1 MKNFF
6 SLAALCI
13 AALLAASLFSCS
25 NSSDNSAL
33 LAALTTQGG
42 TITTIGENGQPDDP
56 TFSKSWETM
65 EDLYIN
71 DSGKLNTKVAAPWN
85 SRASATL
92 LPDSICFDAK
102 KEEGWDVA
110 FDFLNQDDLPNMN
123 YFGLYN
129 KYTGVLRVFYF
140 FNKEVSQSAS
150 DFAFE
155 VVLGSDGALNK
166 SYYSALNYGIPLDAE
181 VDMNQNMLGDSG
193 SAKTFRYL
201 VTPYSGIGRSTMSRG
216 WYAFDINLS
225 AYSGKSLSEQGSS
238 ILITCRANNKTKVTL
253 ATDILGKIGG
263 DFKAKLDTSKLSS
276 SSSGIGGTL
285 GDVGSALKSV
295 SDAVAGTVD
304 ACLKGGVLGVVKA
317 AGLWLTTAFNTASK
331 YAKGGGGGS
340 GQDALSGKMDLKLN
354 ATANTTGYLESAV
367 ATNVEPIKIRE
378 AAFIKDSNVGKG
390 VWNIDKSPE
399 LYFVSDK
406 IIAVDA
412 MDRMEQVRRGIS
424 TTCENMVYW
433 WSTDQKFAPPT
444 PPWGGA
450 PAYDIIALECRFPYF
465 YDPSSFEV
473 TINSELFPD
482 AANIKVLSFCGI
494 YKNNGNKT
502 QNTAFRAAV
511 GLGDLK
517 TDGLALPDKK
527 DGNWVQN
534 WSGSDINSFFVI
546 KTRDEY
552 KAAAMQFDGLE
563 WKSYGN
569 ATDLHYY
576 GQELSMDGSDSALN
590 FIVEPQIYYAGWE
603 SSRNGKEY
611 KTDVAYK
618 RPTRLPELYVVVI
631 LQFESG
637 GKLFNYSRTYLPKVK
652 EVKFNEAKT
661 IIGGIKRRLADPQTD
676 KIYKDEYTA
685 SLDKKIE
692 FWGASY

>member
-1 MKNFF
+1 MKKFLGLTALC
-6 SLAALCI
+6 LAALS
-13 AALLAASLFSCS
+13 AASLFSCS

-42 TITTIGENGQPDDP
+42 TTTTIGKNGQSDNPNFL
-56 TFSKSWETM
+56 TNWETM

-85 SRASATL
+85 SRVSATL
-92 LPDSICFDAK
+92 LPDTVRYDVK

-129 KYTGVLRVFYF
+129 KYTGVLRIFYF

-155 VVLGSDGALNK
+155 VVLGWNDAKSK

-181 VDMNQNMLGDSG
+181 VDMNKNLLGDSG
-193 SAKTFRYL
+193 SAKTFRFL

-263 DFKAKLDTSKLSS
+263 DIEAKIDRAKLSASSNGLS
-276 SSSGIGGTL
+276 GTL
-285 GDVGSALKSV
+285 GDIGSAFGSLGRATASTIK
-295 SDAVAGTVD
+295 AVA
-304 ACLKGGVLGVVKA
+304 KGGIAGAFDA
-317 AGLWLTTAFNTASK
+317 ASLWVSTAFNIASM
-331 YAKGGGGGS
+331 ATKGSGGGS
-340 GQDALSGKMDLKLN
+340 GEDPQDKLSGKLDLKLN

-367 ATNVEPIKIRE
+367 ATNVEPIVMTNAPI
-378 AAFIKDSNVGKG
+378 IKDSNVGKG

-399 LYFVSDK
+399 LYFVSDRVV
-406 IIAVDA
+406 IGSEDPGYWSEI
-412 MDRMEQVRRGIS
+412 MEIVPTS
-424 TTCENMVYW
+424 VY
-433 WSTDQKFAPPT
+433 DMEEA
-444 PPWGGA
+444 A
-450 PAYDIIALECRFPYF
+450 RFPYF

-473 TINSELFPD
+473 AINKEIFPD
-482 AANIKVLSFCGI
+482 AADIKALSFCGI

-511 GLGDLK
+511 GLDDLK
-517 TDGLALPDKK
+517 TDGLDLPETYSIQDLG
-527 DGNWVQN
+527 DGTVGKSWTWIMHAPDGFYTLSTQ
-534 WSGSDINSFFVI
+534 DQ
-546 KTRDEY
+546 Y
-552 KAAAMQFDGLE
+552 KAAAIQFNDLEKALE

-569 ATDLHYY
+569 ETDLHYY
-576 GQELSMDGSDSALN
+576 GQELSMDGSDSGLN
-590 FIVEPQIYYAGWE
+590 FIVEPQIYYALF
-603 SSRNGKEY
+603 NPDKNKDEY
-611 KTDVAYK
+611 KK
-618 RPTRLPELYVVVI
+618 PSRLPELYVVVI
-631 LQFESG
+631 VQFESG
-637 GKLFNYSRTYLPKVK
+637 GKIFNYSRTYLPKVK
-652 EVKFNEAKT
+652 KVKFAEAKT
-661 IIGGIKRRLADPQTD
+661 IIGDIKTRLAAQTD
-676 KIYKDEYTA
+676 KIYKAEYIT
-685 SLDKKIE
+685 SLDKKLQ
-692 FWGASY
+692 FWGASD

>member
-85 SRASATL
+85 SRASATM
-92 LPDSICFDAK
+92 LPDTVRFDVK

-129 KYTGVLRVFYF
+129 KYTGVLRIFYF

-155 VVLGSDGALNK
+155 VVLGWNDAKSK

-181 VDMNQNMLGDSG
+181 VDMNKNLLGDSG
-193 SAKTFRYL
+193 SAKTFRFL

-225 AYSGKSLSEQGSS
+225 AYSGKSLSEEGSS
-238 ILITCRANNKTKVTL
+238 ILITCRANNKTNVTL

-263 DFKAKLDTSKLSS
+263 DIEAKIDRAKLSASSNGLS
-276 SSSGIGGTL
+276 GTL
-285 GDVGSALKSV
+285 GDIGSAFGSLGRATASTIK
-295 SDAVAGTVD
+295 AVA
-304 ACLKGGVLGVVKA
+304 KGGIAGAFDA
-317 AGLWLTTAFNTASK
+317 ASLWVSTAFNIASM
-331 YAKGGGGGS
+331 ATKGSGGGS
-340 GQDALSGKMDLKLN
+340 GEDPQDKLSGKLDLKLN

-367 ATNVEPIKIRE
+367 ATNVEPIVMTNAPI
-378 AAFIKDSNVGKG
+378 IKDSNVGKG

-406 IIAVDA
+406 VLTATNGPNAWLVEDESYYFLSA
-412 MDRMEQVRRGIS
+412 GS
-424 TTCENMVYW
+424 
-433 WSTDQKFAPPT
+433 A
-444 PPWGGA
+444 
-450 PAYDIIALECRFPYF
+450 RFPYF

-517 TDGLALPDKK
+517 TNGLALPPPDRTTTND
-527 DGNWVQN
+527 DGTVSKYWDMKGT
-534 WSGSDINSFFVI
+534 GSFVGFCVPAPQE
-546 KTRDEY
+546 DY
-552 KAAAMQFDGLE
+552 KAATIQFDGLE
-563 WKSYGN
+563 WKSYG
-569 ATDLHYY
+569 AETDLHYY
-576 GQELSMDGSDSALN
+576 GQELSVDGSESGLN
-590 FIVEPQIYYAGWE
+590 FLVEPQIYYAE
-603 SSRNGKEY
+603 SNPVNNPGKL
-611 KTDVAYK
+611 KK
-618 RPTRLPELYVVVI
+618 LSHLPELYVVVT

-637 GKLFNYSRTYLPKVK
+637 GKIFTYSRTYLPKVK

-661 IIGGIKRRLADPQTD
+661 IIGDIQARLPGQTD
-676 KIYKDEYTA
+676 KIYKNEYIT
-685 SLDKKIE
+685 SLEKKIE
-692 FWGASY
+692 FWSASY